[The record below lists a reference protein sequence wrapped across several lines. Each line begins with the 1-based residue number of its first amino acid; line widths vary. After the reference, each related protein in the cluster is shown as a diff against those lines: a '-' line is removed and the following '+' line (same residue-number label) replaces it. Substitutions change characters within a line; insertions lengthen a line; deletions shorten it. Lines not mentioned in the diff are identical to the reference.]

1 MLRTRAETP
10 GPAPVSGIL
19 YLRSKPLVDSTDKP
33 DKRKKKSG
41 VLRFINVRWVL
52 TITALSLVISAV
64 LSYVSN
70 EALQSVGNI
79 TAFLI
84 LLFFILLGIV
94 FDIVG
99 VAATSATE
107 KEFHSMAAK
116 KVAGAKQAVW
126 LTQNAEKVS
135 SFCNDVVGDISG
147 IMSGATGAV
156 IVSHIAAN
164 LGAGAAVLLSL
175 LLTGMIS
182 AATIGGKAAGK
193 AIGINYS
200 VKILFG
206 VGKLLSLL
214 PLNFEKKK

>member
-1 MLRTRAETP
+1 M
-10 GPAPVSGIL
+10 
-19 YLRSKPLVDSTDKP
+19 DSTDKP
-33 DKRKKKSG
+33 DKRKKKNG
-41 VLRFINVRWVL
+41 LMRFINVRWVL
-52 TITALSLVISAV
+52 TITVLSLVISAA
-64 LSYVSN
+64 LSYISN
-70 EALQSVGNI
+70 EALASVGNA

-84 LLFFILLGIV
+84 LFFFILLGIV
-94 FDIVG
+94 FDIIG
-99 VAATSATE
+99 VAATSSTE

-116 KVAGAKQAVW
+116 KVAGARQAVW
-126 LTQNAEKVS
+126 LTRNAEKVS

-156 IVSHIAAN
+156 IIAHLATN
-164 LGAGAAVLLSL
+164 LGAGMAVLLSL

-182 AATIGGKAAGK
+182 ALTIGGKAAGK
-193 AIGINYS
+193 AIGINFS